1 MHVVRERDPCED
13 LRFGESVVVWEV
25 ALVAVGLVVA
35 ELTVWGGQDLDRGSG
50 NEKNSLRSE
59 ATPEIGEA
67 TLSSSRASK

>member
-1 MHVVRERDPCED
+1 MPRHLRSGASFDAFIAAKVELCCVRK
-13 LRFGESVVVWEV
+13 LRRVESSSRR
-25 ALVAVGLVVA
+25 
-35 ELTVWGGQDLDRGSG
+35 DLDRGSG